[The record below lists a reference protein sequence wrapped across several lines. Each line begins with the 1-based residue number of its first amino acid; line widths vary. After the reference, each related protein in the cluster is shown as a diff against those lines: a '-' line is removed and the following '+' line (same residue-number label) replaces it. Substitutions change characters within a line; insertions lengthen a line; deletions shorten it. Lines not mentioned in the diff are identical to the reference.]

1 MATRGKVFTNLEF
14 TTGGITEEQLIEFE
28 ETNSDLREIFAKN
41 RTTIKENEKKRK
53 KWYKNAN
60 SIRYGVLK

>member
-1 MATRGKVFTNLEF
+1 MATRGKVYANLEF

-28 ETNSDLREIFAKN
+28 KICGELREIFTKTSAAK
-41 RTTIKENEKKRK
+41 TKGK

-60 SIRYGVLK
+60 AIRYGELE